1 MARGGARKNSG
12 RRHQTAEEK
21 AQKQEHLTQILIDE
35 LVFPA
40 VCAAFHAEPGR
51 WQERILTFELS
62 SVQIRAAYGA
72 KGWAEWKSYFTPVK
86 KGGCTRAGEAYQT
99 LWRFNTAKYGFVLRL
114 VESLGHTIKD
124 LPNPGFPPTAMVN
137 RLKAIEERRAAR
149 QARKK
154 A

>member
-1 MARGGARKNSG
+1 MARGGARLNAG
-12 RRHQTAEEK
+12 RKKFISDDEFDK
-21 AQKQEHLTQILIDE
+21 VLIDE

-62 SVQIRAAYGA
+62 SVQIRAAYGP

-86 KGGCTRAGEAYQT
+86 KGGCTRSGEAYQT
-99 LWRFNTAKYGFVLRL
+99 LWRFNTAKYGFILKL

-149 QARKK
+149 QARKEQ